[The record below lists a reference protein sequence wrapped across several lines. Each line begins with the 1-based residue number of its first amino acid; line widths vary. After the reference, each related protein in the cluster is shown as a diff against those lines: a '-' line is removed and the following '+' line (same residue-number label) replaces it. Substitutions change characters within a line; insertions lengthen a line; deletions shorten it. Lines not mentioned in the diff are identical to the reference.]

1 MTTKFNFRKVTKAE
15 FLSKLKTIS
24 LYKWLAII
32 ALVVI
37 IVFVAVAA
45 WYFTS
50 GNKHHSKA
58 SAPNSTTHAPTQAP
72 TQAPTPAPTQAPTH
86 APTQAPTPDKLT
98 IQSGRNYIIRYKNK
112 WNMYANPTENGNV
125 EFTGNYTKFQ
135 FIKVGDPGL
144 FKIKANGAFL
154 ITGPAETG
162 PAEKSHVTIS
172 GGSEDRALV
181 FTVRRVSDNIV
192 TLSLP
197 GRNLEIIDS
206 KLFVTKQGGIMTSGL
221 GGIFSGGIGG
231 IVTPDIPA
239 KSLDVYIIESA

>member
-15 FLSKLKTIS
+15 FLGKLKKIS

-37 IVFVAVAA
+37 IVFAVVAA

-50 GNKHHSKA
+50 SKTHHSKA
-58 SAPNSTTHAPTQAP
+58 SAPNSTKHADTPTVAPTAAP
-72 TQAPTPAPTQAPTH
+72 TQAPTPAPT
-86 APTQAPTPDKLT
+86 PDRLT
-98 IQSGRNYIIRYKNK
+98 IQSGRYYIVRYKNK

-144 FKIKANGAFL
+144 FTIKANGAFL
-154 ITGPAETG
+154 TTGPAETG

-197 GRNLEIIDS
+197 GRNLEISDG
-206 KLFVTKQGGIMTSGL
+206 KLVTTRPSSTMSGGLS
-221 GGIFSGGIGG
+221 GIFNSGIGG
-231 IVTPDIPA
+231 IVDPEMPA
-239 KSLDVYIIESA
+239 KSLQLYITGTV